1 MREIEKKIIECLER
15 QENKTLSKM
24 DRVEN
29 SIYYLWDSPIV
40 EIKNNCILISFCGF
54 YTNIIKQ
61 RIRNIL
67 YYFCKINVFQKNF
80 EIYVNNEK
88 VDINDTYC
96 FLIKK

>member
-15 QENKTLSKM
+15 QENKILSKR

-29 SIYYLWDSPIV
+29 NVYYLWDSPIV
-40 EIKNNCILISFCGF
+40 EIKNNCVLVSFCGF
-54 YTNIIKQ
+54 NTNTTKQ

-67 YYFCKINVFQKNF
+67 YYFSKINVFQKNF
-80 EIYVNNEK
+80 EIYINNEK
-88 VDINDTYC
+88 IDINDTYC